1 MKNKGIIVYTFA
13 ANKIG
18 NKSVNKLYLLLG
30 GNQGNTVQILQSAHT
45 LTTQK
50 IGAITASSPIYETAA
65 WGKTDQPNFLNQAI
79 EVHTNLGA
87 FEILEQTQQI
97 ENQLGRQRNEHW
109 GQRTLDIDILFLNNE
124 VINTGHLCIP
134 HPEIQNRRFALVPLN
149 TISPELIHPVSELS
163 VARLLELCPDNLP
176 VNLFKIF

>member
-1 MKNKGIIVYTFA
+1 M
-13 ANKIG
+13 
-18 NKSVNKLYLLLG
+18 NKLYLLLG
-30 GNQGNTVQILQSAHT
+30 GNQGNTEQILQSAYE
-45 LTTQK
+45 LIKLK
-50 IGAITASSPIYETAA
+50 IGTVTAVSPVYETAA

-79 EVHTNLGA
+79 EVHTNLSA

-109 GQRTLDIDILFLNNE
+109 GQRTLDIDILFLNSE
-124 VINTGHLCIP
+124 VINTGNLRIP

-149 TISPELIHPVSELS
+149 AISPEYIHPISELS

-176 VNLFKIF
+176 VNLFKSF